1 MTHNVNLGVGNYAED
16 GTTGMFYHAPAGTAL
31 PTYPG
36 ETLASAWVEVGAIS
50 VDGITFTSNKTS
62 DNLKNWANKIER
74 LLPGE
79 DAGQVGAPIIYTTE
93 ESLKTIFGAD
103 HVTVTAATATH
114 GKLVTVDFKQG
125 DTSDEEAFL
134 FLMKDGDDMIM
145 LGTKKGFVS
154 ELGDVAFQPNE
165 AINWDA
171 TITADHWVLVKDDG
185 QKTS

>member
-1 MTHNVNLGVGNYAED
+1 MTHNVNLGIGNYAEE
-16 GTTGMFYHAPAGTAL
+16 GTTGMFYHAPAGTEL

-36 ETLASAWVEVGAIS
+36 EALAAAWVEVGAIA
-50 VDGITFTSNKTS
+50 VGGITFTSNKKS
-62 DNLKNWANKIER
+62 DSLKNWANRIER

-93 ESLKTIFGAD
+93 ESLKTIFGED
-103 HVTVTAATATH
+103 KVTVTPASTAH
-114 GKLVTVDFKQG
+114 GKLVKVDFKQG

-145 LGTKKGFVS
+145 LGTTKGFVS

-185 QKTS
+185 QKTT

>member
-1 MTHNVNLGVGNYAED
+1 MTHNVNLGIGNYAES
-16 GTTGMFYHAPAGTAL
+16 GTTGMFYHAPAGTEL

-79 DAGQVGAPIIYTTE
+79 DAGQVSAPIIYTTE
-93 ESLKTIFGAD
+93 EAMKTVFGEDA
-103 HVTVTAATATH
+103 VTVTAATTEH
-114 GKLVTVDFKQG
+114 GKLVKVDFKQG

-145 LGTKKGFVS
+145 LGTTKGFVS
-154 ELGDVAFQPNE
+154 ELADVAFQPNE
-165 AINWDA
+165 AISWEA

-185 QKTS
+185 QTT